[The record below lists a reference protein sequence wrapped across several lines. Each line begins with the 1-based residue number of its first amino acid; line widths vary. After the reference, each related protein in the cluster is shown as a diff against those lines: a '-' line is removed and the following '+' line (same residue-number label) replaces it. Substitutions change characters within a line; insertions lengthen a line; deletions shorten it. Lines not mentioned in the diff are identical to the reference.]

1 MYSKEGM
8 YMENN
13 EDKLLDEQINKIIN
27 DDSSNNFSNN
37 QYLLFQ
43 HCFCNLNRY
52 FENYPVL
59 CRNFYEQSTLTY
71 EIPN

>member
-37 QYLLFQ
+37 ETNNNFRPFFIIISLLNKIY
-43 HCFCNLNRY
+43 HK
-52 FENYPVL
+52 
-59 CRNFYEQSTLTY
+59 NFLKYRG
-71 EIPN
+71 I